1 MSSRRRGLRRI
12 CYDRPTNSPVRLRLA
27 AFAAAAFAVLLW
39 GATPVVT
46 KAAAHAL
53 DPVLVGLLR
62 TVLAG
67 GVALPIALG
76 LRLPAPRSARQ
87 RALLAL
93 SAFSGFVAFPLLFTL
108 GQGNTSATHG
118 ALILAS
124 VPVFTGLYAMALDR
138 RLPAPRWWLGCAIA
152 LGGEVFLIAFRGRFE
167 DRGATVLGDGA
178 VLAAGLVVGLGY
190 VAGARLA
197 QTGYGTWATTF
208 WGVTVAAVL
217 LTPVVPLAARST
229 GWSQASALGWA
240 GVAYLALGSTIL
252 AYVAWYWALGA
263 GGIARMG
270 LLQFF
275 QPVIGIVLAALV
287 LGEPVTAKEVA
298 SAVAILAGVFVAQRA

>member
-1 MSSRRRGLRRI
+1 MIAG
-12 CYDRPTNSPVRLRLA
+12 TNSPVRSRLA
-27 AFAAAAFAVLLW
+27 ALAAAWFAVLLW

-46 KAAAHAL
+46 KAAAHAI

-67 GVALPIALG
+67 VLALPIALA
-76 LRLPAPRSARQ
+76 LRLPLPGRTRQ
-87 RALLAL
+87 RTLLAL
-93 SAFSGFVAFPLLFTL
+93 SAFSGFVGFPILFTL
-108 GQGNTSATHG
+108 GQRHTSATHG
-118 ALILAS
+118 ALILAA
-124 VPVFTGLYAMALDR
+124 VPVFTGLYAAALER
-138 RLPAPRWWLGCAIA
+138 RMPGARWWLGCAIA
-152 LGGEVFLIAFRGRFE
+152 VGGEVLLIAFRGRVDE
-167 DRGATVLGDGA
+167 RGATLLGDSVILVA
-178 VLAAGLVVGLGY
+178 SLVVALGY

-197 QTGYGTWATTF
+197 QAGYGTWATTF
-208 WGVTVAAVL
+208 WGVAVAALV
-217 LTPVVPLAARST
+217 LTPVVPLAARGT
-229 GWSQASALGWA
+229 GWSEAGALGWA

-275 QPVIGIVLAALV
+275 QPVIGVALAAWL

-298 SAVAILAGVFVAQRA
+298 SAVAILAGVFVARRA